1 MREPCA
7 AFVEAGR
14 DGETMAVRIERDGPV
29 AVVTMSRPEAFN
41 AFNTEQLRALSDA
54 VAEVAADREIRAVVL
69 TGEGRR
75 AFASGADIK
84 EMSTMRP
91 SEGLVFGQLG
101 QSVTAAIEASP
112 QPWIAAIN
120 GYALG
125 GGCEMALACDIRLAS
140 ENAVIGQPE
149 VTLGI
154 LPGWGATQRLPRLVG
169 AGLASELI
177 LTGRRLK
184 AGEALQLG
192 LVNAVYSQDELLP
205 KATEMAKTIAANA
218 PLAVSASKRAILLSR
233 DVDLTT
239 GLAYEAQTFGL
250 LFDSDDQKAGMT
262 AFLEKRTGEFTG
274 K

>member
-1 MREPCA
+1 
-7 AFVEAGR
+7 
-14 DGETMAVRIERDGPV
+14 MAVRIERDGPV

-41 AFNTEQLRALSDA
+41 AFNTEQLAALRDA
-54 VAEVAADREIRAVVL
+54 VAEVAADRTIRAVVL

-91 SEGLVFGQLG
+91 SEALVFGQLG
-101 QSVTAAIEASP
+101 QAVTAAIEASP

-125 GGCEMALACDIRLAS
+125 GGCEIALACDIRLAS

-154 LPGWGATQRLPRLVG
+154 LPGWGATQRLPRLIG
-169 AGLASELI
+169 AGIASEMI
-177 LTGRRLK
+177 MTGRRLK
-184 AGEALQLG
+184 ADEALQLG
-192 LVNAVYSQDELLP
+192 FVNVVYSQDDLLP
-205 KATEMAKTIAANA
+205 KAIELAQTIAANA

-250 LFDSDDQKAGMT
+250 LFDSDDQKAGMS
-262 AFLEKRTGEFTG
+262 AFLEKRTAEFEG
-274 K
+274 S

>member
-1 MREPCA
+1 
-7 AFVEAGR
+7 
-14 DGETMAVRIERDGPV
+14 MAVRIDHDGPV

-41 AFNTEQLRALSDA
+41 AFNTEQLAALRDV

-101 QSVTAAIEASP
+101 QAVTAAIEASP

-140 ENAVIGQPE
+140 ENAIIGQPE

-154 LPGWGATQRLPRLVG
+154 LPGWGATQRLPRLIG
-169 AGLASELI
+169 AGMASELI

-184 AGEALQLG
+184 ADEARQLG

-205 KATEMAKTIAANA
+205 KATEMARSIAANA
-218 PLAVSASKRAILLSR
+218 PLAISASKRAILLSR

-262 AFLEKRTGEFTG
+262 AFLEKRTAEFDG
-274 K
+274 R

>member
-1 MREPCA
+1 
-7 AFVEAGR
+7 
-14 DGETMAVRIERDGPV
+14 MAVRIERDGPV

-41 AFNTEQLRALSDA
+41 AFNTEQLAALRDA
-54 VAEVAADREIRAVVL
+54 VTEVAAERGIRAVVL

-101 QSVTAAIEASP
+101 QAVTTAIEAAP

-154 LPGWGATQRLPRLVG
+154 LPGWGATQRLPRLIG

-177 LTGRRLK
+177 LTGRRLT
-184 AGEALQLG
+184 ADEARQLG
-192 LVNAVYSQDELLP
+192 LVNAVYTQDELLP
-205 KATEMAKTIAANA
+205 KATEMAQTIAANA
-218 PLAVSASKRAILLSR
+218 PLAVSASKRAIHLSR

-262 AFLEKRTGEFTG
+262 AFLEKRTAEFDG

>member
-1 MREPCA
+1 
-7 AFVEAGR
+7 
-14 DGETMAVRIERDGPV
+14 MAVRIERDGPV

-41 AFNTEQLRALSDA
+41 AFNTEQLRALRDA
-54 VAEVAADREIRAVVL
+54 VAEVSADRAIRAVVL

-91 SEGLVFGQLG
+91 SEGLAFGQLG
-101 QSVTAAIEASP
+101 QSVTAAIEAAP

-140 ENAVIGQPE
+140 ENAAIGQPE

-154 LPGWGATQRLPRLVG
+154 LPGWGATQRLSRLVG

-177 LTGRRLK
+177 LTGRRLT
-184 AGEALQLG
+184 AGEAREMG
-192 LVNAVYSQDELLP
+192 LVNAVYTLDELLP
-205 KATEMAKTIAANA
+205 KATDMARAIAANA
-218 PLAVSASKRAILLSR
+218 PLAVSAAKRAILLSR

-250 LFDSDDQKAGMT
+250 LFDSEDQKAGMT
-262 AFLEKRTGEFTG
+262 AFLEKRTAEFEG
-274 K
+274 N